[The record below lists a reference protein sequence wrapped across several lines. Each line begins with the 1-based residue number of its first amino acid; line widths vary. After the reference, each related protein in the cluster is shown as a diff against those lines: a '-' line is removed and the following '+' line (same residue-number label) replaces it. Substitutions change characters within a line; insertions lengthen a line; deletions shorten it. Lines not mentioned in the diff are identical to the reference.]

1 MAEANQSVLK
11 VLNWLKAKVEANSV
25 LSMYPIGSV
34 YMTANAAFDPNSEW
48 GGVWEKIENCFL
60 LGSGS
65 RNIGSSGGE
74 ENVTLTL
81 SQMPSHTHS
90 RGSMEFY
97 GDLPIEANE
106 AGQMTMSGVV
116 TYRGNKNGTYGA
128 FTSVSYGTGR
138 NVFVISGSRNWTGSS
153 SSTGGSKSHNN
164 MPPYQ
169 VVAIWKRTA

>member
-11 VLNWLKAKVEANSV
+11 VLNWLKAKAATSSV

-60 LGSGS
+60 LGSG
-65 RNIGSSGGE
+65 RREVGSKGGE
-74 ENVTLTL
+74 ENVTLNIY
-81 SQMPSHTHS
+81 QIPSHAHD
-90 RGSMEFY
+90 RGSTQIY
-97 GDLPIEANE
+97 GEAVCGVLWDST
-106 AGQMTMSGVV
+106 ATYSGALSTTKGSSALAYVRGTDCLRTMVLSAANGWSGVS
-116 TYRGNKNGTYGA
+116 GT
-128 FTSVSYGTGR
+128 S
-138 NVFVISGSRNWTGSS
+138 
-153 SSTGGSKSHNN
+153 GGSESHNN